1 MARFEIPNI
10 KRISLCEWLGVC
22 ASVAALVSTFL
33 TWTVLSTSNPAVVD
47 ALASLP
53 YDATHRS
60 AWDSGIYAW
69 VPMVLTI
76 LTGFAV
82 AVFGQFRRLRR
93 AGLPH
98 LWLIAG
104 AVQVALSV
112 IGLFAMRG
120 QFGAQAAALLAQTGV
135 EASAGVGRWLGLAAA
150 VLTLAAAAFDVR
162 ALRREPRPAARKVS
176 RR

>member
-1 MARFEIPNI
+1 MARFEAPST
-10 KRISLCEWLGVC
+10 KRISRREWLGVC
-22 ASVAALVSTFL
+22 ASVVALVSTFL

-53 YDATHRS
+53 YDSTHRS
-60 AWDSGIYAW
+60 AWSSGIYAW

-82 AVFGQFRRLRR
+82 AALGQFDRLRR

-104 AVQVALSV
+104 GVEVALAL

-120 QFGAQAAALLAQTGV
+120 QFGEQAAALLAQTGI
-135 EASAGVGRWLGLAAA
+135 EASAGVGRWIGLAAA
-150 VLTLAAAAFDVR
+150 VLMLMAAILDVR
-162 ALRREPRPAARKVS
+162 ALRREPRAPARNVS

>member
-10 KRISLCEWLGVC
+10 KRISWREWLGVC
-22 ASVAALVSTFL
+22 ASIAALVSTFL

-53 YDATHRS
+53 YDSTHRS

-69 VPMVLTI
+69 IPMVLAI
-76 LTGFAV
+76 LTGFVV
-82 AVFGQFRRLRR
+82 AALGQYSRLRR

-98 LWLIAG
+98 LWVIAG
-104 AVQVALSV
+104 AVQVALAV

-120 QFGAQAAALLAQTGV
+120 QFGEQAAALLAETGV

-150 VLTLAAAAFDVR
+150 VLMLAAGALDVR
-162 ALRREPRPAARKVS
+162 ALRREPRRSARTAAR
-176 RR
+176 R